1 MLFELLKFTTSI
13 GTVYKYS
20 KLKVNLFFIAEF
32 LPIFMNFYSFLSL
45 DFNNFNVLYFIN
57 MLELFV
63 LLGVYI
69 THIIITIR
77 KKTNNIEEEKRII
90 EKLQQG
96 GGIVSDYKIQMTLIS
111 VFYTLF
117 SFRSVIMDFIS
128 SNTH

>member
-1 MLFELLKFTTSI
+1 
-13 GTVYKYS
+13 
-20 KLKVNLFFIAEF
+20 
-32 LPIFMNFYSFLSL
+32 MNFYSFLSL

-77 KKTNNIEEEKRII
+77 KKTNNIEEEKQII

-111 VFYTLF
+111 VLYLKHL
-117 SFRSVIMDFIS
+117 VLIL
-128 SNTH
+128 